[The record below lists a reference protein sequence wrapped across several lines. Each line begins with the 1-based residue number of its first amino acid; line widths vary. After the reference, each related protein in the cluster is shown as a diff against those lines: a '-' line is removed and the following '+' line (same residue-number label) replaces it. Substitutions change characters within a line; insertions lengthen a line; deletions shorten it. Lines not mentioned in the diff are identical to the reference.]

1 MAMRLLK
8 ALKRSGFWLRERRNR
23 LWVTPALASVVAV
36 LLALAAAWVSR
47 VVPED
52 TLPDIDRDTVQ
63 SLLTIVAS
71 SMLAVTTF
79 SLSIMVSAFASAA
92 NGATPR
98 ATELVMGDEGTR
110 SAIAMFLSAFIYAVV
125 ARVALGMG
133 YYGGAGRFVLFLGT
147 MGVLVMLLVTLV
159 NWVKTLSTLGRMS
172 NTLNKIE
179 QAAEKALRTHWRAPL
194 LGAGPA
200 PAVDAAPCGRPV
212 YARQVAYVRRID
224 LAALQDWAEANEA
237 RVHVRVRPG
246 SFVDPG
252 TELAWVELGIAQDQ
266 VVSATGGDEAAH
278 RGDRRSA
285 SDPAG
290 ESLRNVHDAFYLG
303 AERSFDQDPRF
314 GVIVL
319 SEAAQRALS
328 SAVNDPGT
336 AIDAMNRM
344 TRLLIETQQDEQSL
358 PHLPA
363 VARLHTRVT
372 LVPLDESA
380 LVFDGFDPI
389 VRDAAGVVQVLVRQ
403 QKLLA
408 MIARSSRAGTV
419 ARAARDMAAR
429 ALARADATGALP
441 ANERDALRAVHD
453 QLFN

>member
-133 YYGGAGRFVLFLGT
+133 YYGSAGRFVLFLGT

-285 SDPAG
+285 SDPDG

>member
-266 VVSATGGDEAAH
+266 AVSATGGDEAAH

-285 SDPAG
+285 SDPDG

-429 ALARADATGALP
+429 ALARADATGVLP

>member
-194 LGAGPA
+194 LGA
-200 PAVDAAPCGRPV
+200 
-212 YARQVAYVRRID
+212 
-224 LAALQDWAEANEA
+224 ALW
-237 RVHVRVRPG
+237 PPL
-246 SFVDPG
+246 F
-252 TELAWVELGIAQDQ
+252 
-266 VVSATGGDEAAH
+266 
-278 RGDRRSA
+278 
-285 SDPAG
+285 
-290 ESLRNVHDAFYLG
+290 
-303 AERSFDQDPRF
+303 
-314 GVIVL
+314 
-319 SEAAQRALS
+319 
-328 SAVNDPGT
+328 
-336 AIDAMNRM
+336 
-344 TRLLIETQQDEQSL
+344 LLL
-358 PHLPA
+358 
-363 VARLHTRVT
+363 
-372 LVPLDESA
+372 
-380 LVFDGFDPI
+380 
-389 VRDAAGVVQVLVRQ
+389 
-403 QKLLA
+403 
-408 MIARSSRAGTV
+408 
-419 ARAARDMAAR
+419 
-429 ALARADATGALP
+429 
-441 ANERDALRAVHD
+441 DALRLGRRRD
-453 QLFN
+453 

>member
-133 YYGGAGRFVLFLGT
+133 YYGGARRFVLFLGT

-285 SDPAG
+285 SDPDG

-336 AIDAMNRM
+336 AIDAMTRM

>member
-285 SDPAG
+285 SDPDG

-358 PHLPA
+358 PHLPPWLDCTPA
-363 VARLHTRVT
+363 SPWCRWTSPPWCSTASTR
-372 LVPLDESA
+372 SC
-380 LVFDGFDPI
+380 
-389 VRDAAGVVQVLVRQ
+389 
-403 QKLLA
+403 A
-408 MIARSSRAGTV
+408 MRPAWCKCWCASRSCW
-419 ARAARDMAAR
+419 
-429 ALARADATGALP
+429 P
-441 ANERDALRAVHD
+441 
-453 QLFN
+453 

>member
-133 YYGGAGRFVLFLGT
+133 YYGSAGRFVLFLGT

-200 PAVDAAPCGRPV
+200 PAPATPTANRCATCMMRSTSAPSAASIRT
-212 YARQVAYVRRID
+212 R
-224 LAALQDWAEANEA
+224 
-237 RVHVRVRPG
+237 
-246 SFVDPG
+246 
-252 TELAWVELGIAQDQ
+252 
-266 VVSATGGDEAAH
+266 
-278 RGDRRSA
+278 A
-285 SDPAG
+285 S
-290 ESLRNVHDAFYLG
+290 
-303 AERSFDQDPRF
+303 
-314 GVIVL
+314 
-319 SEAAQRALS
+319 ALS
-328 SAVNDPGT
+328 CCPRPRSVPC
-336 AIDAMNRM
+336 
-344 TRLLIETQQDEQSL
+344 
-358 PHLPA
+358 PA
-363 VARLHTRVT
+363 PSTT
-372 LVPLDESA
+372 PEPPST
-380 LVFDGFDPI
+380 P
-389 VRDAAGVVQVLVRQ
+389 
-403 QKLLA
+403 
-408 MIARSSRAGTV
+408 
-419 ARAARDMAAR
+419 
-429 ALARADATGALP
+429 
-441 ANERDALRAVHD
+441 
-453 QLFN
+453 

>member
-252 TELAWVELGIAQDQ
+252 TELAWVELGIVQDQ

-285 SDPAG
+285 SDPDG